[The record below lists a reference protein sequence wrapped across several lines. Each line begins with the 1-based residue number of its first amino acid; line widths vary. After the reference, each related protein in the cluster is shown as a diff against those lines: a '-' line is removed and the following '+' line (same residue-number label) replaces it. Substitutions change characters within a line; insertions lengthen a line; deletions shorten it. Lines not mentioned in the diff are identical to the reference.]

1 YLIVANLEVGEVVPV
16 LGELLQFHFVKNS
29 GAAFS
34 LASGFTW
41 ILSIVAVGVIVAIIV
56 FARRIKS
63 TAWAWMLGLLLGGAL
78 GNVTDRLFREPSFG
92 MGHVIDFLQIWGF
105 PAIFNIADVA
115 ICTAMGLFLLL
126 TLRGVH
132 LDGPKAS
139 ETIERITPP
148 SAPSTGE
155 SWSSAAC
162 RSPMVSSETGRM
174 RRSRDCSASRAPS
187 PRRCSKQAGS
197 PSTASCSASLIGCGR
212 GGPRW
217 SGLPSSS

>member
-1 YLIVANLEVGEVVPV
+1 MSVRALLLLGVVAMGILALDQGTKFLVVTNLEVGQVVPV
-16 LGELLQFHFVKNS
+16 LGEIFQLHFVKNP

-41 ILSIVAVGVIVAIIV
+41 IFSLVAVGVVVAIIV
-56 FARRIKS
+56 FAKRIKS
-63 TAWAWMLGLLLGGAL
+63 VAWAWMLGLLLGGAL

-105 PAIFNIADVA
+105 PAIFNVADVA

-132 LDGPKAS
+132 LDGSKAS

-148 SAPSTGE
+148 ATE
-155 SWSSAAC
+155 
-162 RSPMVSSETGRM
+162 E
-174 RRSRDCSASRAPS
+174 
-187 PRRCSKQAGS
+187 
-197 PSTASCSASLIGCGR
+197 
-212 GGPRW
+212 
-217 SGLPSSS
+217 

>member
-1 YLIVANLEVGEVVPV
+1 LAATEPAPSDEGRARVSVRALVLLGVVAAGILALDQFAKYLIVSNLEVGEIVPV

-56 FARRIKS
+56 FAKRIKS
-63 TAWAWMLGLLLGGAL
+63 TAWAWMIGLLLGGAL

-115 ICTAMGLFLLL
+115 ICTGMGLFLLL
-126 TLRGVH
+126 TLRGVR
-132 LDGPKAS
+132 LDGTKAS

-148 SAPSTGE
+148 APPAGE
-155 SWSSAAC
+155 
-162 RSPMVSSETGRM
+162 
-174 RRSRDCSASRAPS
+174 
-187 PRRCSKQAGS
+187 
-197 PSTASCSASLIGCGR
+197 
-212 GGPRW
+212 
-217 SGLPSSS
+217 

>member
-1 YLIVANLEVGEVVPV
+1 LAATEPAPSDEGRARVSVRALVLLGVVAAGILALDQFAKYLIVSNLEVGEVVPV

-56 FARRIKS
+56 FAKRIKS
-63 TAWAWMLGLLLGGAL
+63 TAWAWMIGLLLGGAL

-115 ICTAMGLFLLL
+115 ICTGMGLFLLL
-126 TLRGVH
+126 TLRGVR
-132 LDGPKAS
+132 LDGTKAS

-148 SAPSTGE
+148 APPAGE
-155 SWSSAAC
+155 
-162 RSPMVSSETGRM
+162 
-174 RRSRDCSASRAPS
+174 
-187 PRRCSKQAGS
+187 
-197 PSTASCSASLIGCGR
+197 
-212 GGPRW
+212 
-217 SGLPSSS
+217 

>member
-1 YLIVANLEVGEVVPV
+1 MSVRALVLIGVVAAGILALDQVAKYFVVASLEEGEVVPV
-16 LGELLQFHFVKNS
+16 LGELFQLHFVKNS

-41 ILSIVAVGVIVAIIV
+41 VLSIVAVGVIVAIIV

-78 GNVTDRLFREPSFG
+78 GNVTDRLFREPGFAR
-92 MGHVIDFLQIWGF
+92 GHVVDFLQIWGF

-132 LDGPKAS
+132 LDGSKAS
-139 ETIERITPP
+139 ETIERIPTPP
-148 SAPSTGE
+148 AGE
-155 SWSSAAC
+155 
-162 RSPMVSSETGRM
+162 
-174 RRSRDCSASRAPS
+174 
-187 PRRCSKQAGS
+187 
-197 PSTASCSASLIGCGR
+197 
-212 GGPRW
+212 
-217 SGLPSSS
+217 

>member
-1 YLIVANLEVGEVVPV
+1 LAATEPQPTSDGTGRARVSVRALVLIGVVAAGILALDQVAKYFVVASLEEGEVVPV
-16 LGELLQFHFVKNS
+16 LGELFQLHFVKNS

-41 ILSIVAVGVIVAIIV
+41 VLSIVAVGVIVAIIV

-78 GNVTDRLFREPSFG
+78 GNVTDRLFREPGFAR
-92 MGHVIDFLQIWGF
+92 GHVVDFLQIWGF

-132 LDGPKAS
+132 LDGSKAS
-139 ETIERITPP
+139 ETIERIPTPP
-148 SAPSTGE
+148 AGE
-155 SWSSAAC
+155 
-162 RSPMVSSETGRM
+162 
-174 RRSRDCSASRAPS
+174 
-187 PRRCSKQAGS
+187 
-197 PSTASCSASLIGCGR
+197 
-212 GGPRW
+212 
-217 SGLPSSS
+217 

>member
-1 YLIVANLEVGEVVPV
+1 MSVRALLLLGVVAMGILALDQGTKFLVVTNLEVGQVVPV
-16 LGELLQFHFVKNS
+16 LGEIFQLHFVKNP

-41 ILSIVAVGVIVAIIV
+41 IFSLVAVGVVVAIIV
-56 FARRIKS
+56 FAKRIKS
-63 TAWAWMLGLLLGGAL
+63 VAWAWMLGLLLGGAL

-92 MGHVIDFLQIWGF
+92 MGHVVDFLQIWGF

-132 LDGPKAS
+132 LDGSKAS

-148 SAPSTGE
+148 ATE
-155 SWSSAAC
+155 
-162 RSPMVSSETGRM
+162 E
-174 RRSRDCSASRAPS
+174 
-187 PRRCSKQAGS
+187 
-197 PSTASCSASLIGCGR
+197 
-212 GGPRW
+212 
-217 SGLPSSS
+217 

>member
-1 YLIVANLEVGEVVPV
+1 MSVRALVLLGVVAVGVLAFDQVTKFLIVTNLEEHEIVPV
-16 LGELLQFHFVKNS
+16 LGDIFQFHFVRNS

-41 ILSIVAVGVIVAIIV
+41 VLSIVAVGVVVAIIV

-63 TAWAWMLGLLLGGAL
+63 TPWAWMLGLLLGGAL

-132 LDGPKAS
+132 LDGTKAS
-139 ETIERITPP
+139 ETIERIPRPDTP
-148 SAPSTGE
+148 AGE
-155 SWSSAAC
+155 
-162 RSPMVSSETGRM
+162 
-174 RRSRDCSASRAPS
+174 
-187 PRRCSKQAGS
+187 
-197 PSTASCSASLIGCGR
+197 
-212 GGPRW
+212 
-217 SGLPSSS
+217 

>member
-1 YLIVANLEVGEVVPV
+1 MLVAVALAALIADIVSKIIVVATLQDREPIRLLGGLLTLLETR
-16 LGELLQFHFVKNS
+16 NS

-34 LASGFTW
+34 IGTGYTVVFTL
-41 ILSIVAVGVIVAIIV
+41 IACGVVVAILRT
-56 FARRIKS
+56 ARNLRS
-63 TAWAWMLGLLLGGAL
+63 LPWAVCLGLLLGGAL

-132 LDGPKAS
+132 LDGTKAS

-155 SWSSAAC
+155 
-162 RSPMVSSETGRM
+162 
-174 RRSRDCSASRAPS
+174 
-187 PRRCSKQAGS
+187 
-197 PSTASCSASLIGCGR
+197 
-212 GGPRW
+212 
-217 SGLPSSS
+217 

>member
-1 YLIVANLEVGEVVPV
+1 MSVRALVLLGVVAAGILALDQLAKYLIVANLEVGEVVPV

-132 LDGPKAS
+132 LDGTNAS

-155 SWSSAAC
+155 
-162 RSPMVSSETGRM
+162 
-174 RRSRDCSASRAPS
+174 
-187 PRRCSKQAGS
+187 
-197 PSTASCSASLIGCGR
+197 
-212 GGPRW
+212 
-217 SGLPSSS
+217 